1 MSFIH
6 SSNPLE
12 LDALGRGRVCSWAKP
27 FWSALTHPQ
36 PASACHCN
44 DLTPLFRTGV
54 TLSEITST
62 FTSTFTN
69 ADGSVG
75 TSTGTHVTQ
84 SAVPV
89 KNNSGSSST
98 GKTWGII
105 GGVVGGVV
113 LVAGIVFVAYRLTQR
128 RFSSLDNGAPLSP
141 LLSLTTA
148 HPN

>member
-1 MSFIH
+1 MLVGEDF
-6 SSNPLE
+6 
-12 LDALGRGRVCSWAKP
+12 RVCSYA
-27 FWSALTHPQ
+27 
-36 PASACHCN
+36 PACLSLRRPDP
-44 DLTPLFRTGV
+44 DLPHAGV

-98 GKTWGII
+98 SKTWGII

-128 RFSSLDNGAPLSP
+128 RYSSLDNGAPLSP